1 MMNALVS
8 HMPYGLIKHLPQAGL
23 IVPYYHMISDHPVPH
38 VRHLYAHKGVR
49 EFERDLEFLLRHYT
63 PIGLQELLAAL
74 RCGRVPPKRSF
85 LLTFDDGFRE
95 MSDVVAPL
103 LHAKGVPAVFFVT
116 TAFLDN
122 RALGHQHTAS
132 VIADRLPQISSPALI
147 AQIRSALAAAGTRDG
162 DLAAALASVPYR
174 QRSVLESI
182 ARMAGIDTRGYLQ
195 QERPYLT
202 SEQVLGLIKQGF
214 AIGAH
219 SIDHPLYED
228 LTLEE
233 QLRQTRESVRHV
245 RETYHLDYGAFAFPH
260 HDRGV
265 SLRFFAELY
274 GTGALDVSFG
284 TGGLI
289 RDDWP
294 MNIQRLSFERPRI
307 PAQEVIVYAAARR
320 IYRTIVGRDR
330 QLRR

>member
-23 IVPYYHMISDHPVPH
+23 IVPYYHMISDHPVTH
-38 VRHLYAHKGVR
+38 VRHLYAHKNVR
-49 EFERDLEFLLRHYT
+49 EFEGDLEFLLRNYT
-63 PIGLQELLAAL
+63 PIGLQELLAFL
-74 RCGRVPPKRSF
+74 RSGSVLPKRSF

-103 LHAKGVPAVFFVT
+103 LRAKGVPAVFFVT

-122 RALGHQHTAS
+122 RALCHQHTAS

-147 AQIRSALAAAGTRDG
+147 AQIRSALAAAGTENG
-162 DLAAALASVPYR
+162 DLAKAMVAVPYR
-174 QRSVLESI
+174 QRSVIESI
-182 ARMAGIDTRGYLQ
+182 ARMAGIDTHAYLQ

-202 SEQVLGLIKQGF
+202 SEQILGLIKQGF
-214 AIGAH
+214 SIGAH

-245 RETYHLDYGAFAFPH
+245 REAYHLDYGAFAFPH

-265 SLRFFAELY
+265 SLRFFTELY

-284 TGGLI
+284 TGGLT

-294 MNIQRLSFERPRI
+294 MNIQRLSFERPRV
-307 PAQEVIVYAAARR
+307 PAQEVVVYAAARR
-320 IYRTIVGRDR
+320 IYRTIVGRNR
-330 QLRR
+330 QLRQ